1 MIIAGAGGFAKE
13 LYSEYKRDNST
24 HTVFFYDN
32 INHYDKPFLLDT
44 TILQSFEAIK
54 EIGEQEFLIG
64 TGNPQVR
71 KKLFEL
77 FTLQNLKPAFFVS
90 SKANIGQYEII
101 INPGVV
107 IMAGCVLTT
116 CIHIDIGCLVNIDC
130 TIGHDTTIGKFC
142 ELCPGVHISGGCSIG
157 DEVFIGTGAVI
168 LPGVKIGK
176 GAIIGAGAVVTK
188 DIPEGKKA
196 VGIPAKYE

>member
-24 HTVFFYDN
+24 HTVFFYD
-32 INHYDKPFLLDT
+32 DKNYYEKPLLLNT
-44 TILQSFEAIK
+44 SILQSFESIK

-64 TGNPQVR
+64 TGNPKVR

-77 FTLQNLKPAFFVS
+77 FTIHNLLPASFVS
-90 SKANIGQYEII
+90 SRANVGQYEIT

-107 IMAGCVLTT
+107 IMAGCILTT
-116 CIHIDIGCLVNIDC
+116 CIHLDIGCLVNIDC

-168 LPGVKIGK
+168 LPGVKIGN
-176 GAIIGAGAVVTK
+176 GAIIGAGAVVTQ
-188 DIPEGKKA
+188 DIPDGKKA
-196 VGIPAKYE
+196 IGIPAKYE